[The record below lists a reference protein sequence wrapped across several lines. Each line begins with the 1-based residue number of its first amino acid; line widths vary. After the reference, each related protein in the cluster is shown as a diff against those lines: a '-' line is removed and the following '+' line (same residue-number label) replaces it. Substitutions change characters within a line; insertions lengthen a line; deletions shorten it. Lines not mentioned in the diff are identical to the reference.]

1 MKLIV
6 SSFFILCFSFV
17 NAQDFGSI
25 VSFKDNMLV
34 KFNVNTQNESFSIQ
48 DSNEDNFTLTA
59 DNVYRVQ
66 MSANYKFLGLSVG
79 FSPSGNR
86 SDFKSKFRDYQLRL
100 FLKQWIQ
107 NFQYRKV
114 QGFYDEGINPNDV
127 SLRFP
132 HLKTTN
138 WGGETSYVFN
148 SKFSLRHLLYLNEW
162 QRENSGSF
170 IPTFRYSFNRLSDWV
185 ENERVVQNNFD
196 ISIAP
201 RYYYTWIVNRNWF
214 VTPSISPAIG
224 LRFSTDKS
232 NEGDIKS
239 TYITKALDLGLQFGY
254 TSNKISAGARFNFES
269 NSVNEA
275 VKRNVIN
282 DKSYASIYF
291 GFRFNPPRYLEEKVD
306 WINDRL
312 GL

>member
-1 MKLIV
+1 
-6 SSFFILCFSFV
+6 
-17 NAQDFGSI
+17 
-25 VSFKDNMLV
+25 MLV

-48 DSNEDNFTLTA
+48 DTNADNFTVTA
-59 DNVYRVQ
+59 DNVYRLQV
-66 MSANYKFLGLSVG
+66 SANYKFVGLSVG

-86 SDFKSKFRDYQLRL
+86 SDFNSKFRDYQLRL
-100 FLKQWIQ
+100 FLKHWIQ

-132 HLKTTN
+132 HLKTTS

-170 IPTFRYSFNRLSDWV
+170 IPTLRYGFNRLSDWV
-185 ENERVVQNNFD
+185 ENEKVIQNNLD
-196 ISIAP
+196 IAIAP
-201 RYYYTWIVNRNWF
+201 RYYYTWIVKRNWF

-232 NEGDIKS
+232 SEGDIKS
-239 TYITKALDLGLQFGY
+239 TYITKALDVGLQFGY
-254 TSNKISAGARFNFES
+254 TSNAISAGARFNFES
-269 NSVNEA
+269 NAVNEA

-291 GFRFNPPRYLEEKVD
+291 GFRFNPPKYLEEKVD
-306 WINDRL
+306 WINNRL

>member
-1 MKLIV
+1 MKLIIA
-6 SSFFILCFSFV
+6 SFFILCISIV
-17 NAQDFGSI
+17 KAQDSNSI
-25 VSFKDNMLV
+25 VSFRDNMLV

-48 DSNEDNFTLTA
+48 DTNEDNFTVTA

-66 MSANYKFLGLSVG
+66 VSANYKFVGLSVG
-79 FSPSGNR
+79 FSPSSRR
-86 SDFKSKFRDYQLRL
+86 SDFKSTFRDYQLRL

-132 HLKTTN
+132 NLKTTR

-148 SKFSLRHLLYLNEW
+148 PDFSLRHLLYLTEW

-170 IPTFRYSFNRLSDWV
+170 IPTVRYGFNRLSDLV
-185 ENERVVQNNFD
+185 DNEKVVQNNFD

-201 RYYYTWIVNRNWF
+201 RYYYTWIVKHNWF

-232 NEGDIKS
+232 SEGTTES

-254 TSNKISAGARFNFES
+254 TSNNISAGARFNFET

-282 DKSYASIYF
+282 DKSYASVYF
-291 GFRFNPPRYLEEKVD
+291 GFRFNPPKYLEEKVD